1 MAREQEC
8 KQMTLIEK
16 LGSRHMGR
24 PALGRRARTPAARPA
39 TAARQRAQAWTPY
52 GIIAAGVSL
61 AVIAA
66 VKGIGTKLNTAFSS
80 ISTQFRLIVIGDTPR
95 PIERLL
101 TAVVLAPN
109 EESQWITL
117 A

>member
-16 LGSRHMGR
+16 LGSRHQGR
-24 PALGRRARTPAARPA
+24 GPRSAGGLGPTRRDLLPQPASGRKRGHH
-39 TAARQRAQAWTPY
+39 Y

-80 ISTQFRLIVIGDTPR
+80 ISTQFR
-95 PIERLL
+95 
-101 TAVVLAPN
+101 
-109 EESQWITL
+109 
-117 A
+117 